1 MRAGH
6 TREPLTARTAI
17 LATAAALALLAGACS
32 DDTEQAGTARDA
44 PAAAMANDPPPPVAP
59 AEPRTPAGPQD
70 PSEPP
75 ARPAP
80 VPDRSA
86 PDPCDAAT
94 SRDITAT
101 VSAQLEAFAAGDLRA
116 AYALTS
122 PFFTTLVDEAR
133 FEELIRSDYPLLL
146 VSRERW
152 TGDCLVRGRRGV
164 LLAGVAD
171 AAGRELVLRYDLS
184 LEDVGWRI
192 DGALR
197 VDGITLP
204 RPPVI

>member
-1 MRAGH
+1 MRAEHVG
-6 TREPLTARTAI
+6 TARSAI
-17 LATAAALALLAGACS
+17 LATTVALTLLVSACS
-32 DDTEQAGTARDA
+32 GDPGRAGSVPDA
-44 PAAAMANDPPPPVAP
+44 PAAAATTDPPAPSAP
-59 AEPRTPAGPQD
+59 AVPSVPPGSPD

-80 VPDRSA
+80 IPDPSA
-86 PDPCDAAT
+86 PGACDETT
-94 SRDITAT
+94 SRAITAT
-101 VSAQLEAFAAGDLRA
+101 VAAQLEAFASGDLRA

-122 PFFTTLVDEAR
+122 PFFTTLVDEGR
-133 FEELIRSDYPLLL
+133 FEEIIRTDYPQLLM
-146 VSRERW
+146 SRERW

-171 AAGRELVLRYDLS
+171 AEGRELVLRYDLS

-197 VDGITLP
+197 VEGITLP